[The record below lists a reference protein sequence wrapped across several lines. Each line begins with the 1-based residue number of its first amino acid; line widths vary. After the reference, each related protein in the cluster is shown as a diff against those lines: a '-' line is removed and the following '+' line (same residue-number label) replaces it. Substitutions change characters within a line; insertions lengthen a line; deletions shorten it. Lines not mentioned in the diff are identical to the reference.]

1 MHSSVVSELP
11 NTLSE
16 TFPPDMGKTEICWT
30 AATGYGYVK
39 RLIKD
44 LRDTGLHSYLGTLG
58 SATSNSVG
66 HGRTQSMGT

>member
-1 MHSSVVSELP
+1 MNSSVVSELP
-11 NTLSE
+11 NSLGGTL
-16 TFPPDMGKTEICWT
+16 PLDMEKTEICWT

-66 HGRTQSMGT
+66 HGCTQSMRT